1 MNFIS
6 IQNRVLLTA
15 LLIITLLAVGRLS
28 YNNFDFTSF
37 IVAGSDFVEA
47 SQSPIEIKTQHGPG
61 YDGQFFYRYA
71 FNPFD
76 FKKTNFGITVDHP
89 SYRMQRIGYPFLVW
103 IFSIGGTPILIPL
116 NLILINFFSF
126 LGIFFF
132 TKKIASFYNII
143 SNKIY
148 LPLFLF
154 GIYMSF
160 SRDLSEVLELFF
172 FIGTIYYLF
181 KSNYLMLCLF
191 ATLTLL
197 TRETSLLVILP
208 IFLLVGYTRLKIAF
222 SALHLLYFI
231 LPFFVFSFWKWIIFI
246 NMPEID
252 FSDGYQKIGLPF
264 VGIIDGFIYNFN
276 FSDIKHIAEFLF
288 WTSYLIW
295 NIYLAV
301 IVLKIIPYQSI
312 LQLSNENILHIIY
325 LIWFLFATCIT
336 LTIYIDDWGF
346 VRIFSLWNMIGFL
359 ILIISKKRIPVFFST
374 FSVFL
379 LTLTIIRLIV
389 RP

>member
-1 MNFIS
+1 
-6 IQNRVLLTA
+6 
-15 LLIITLLAVGRLS
+15 
-28 YNNFDFTSF
+28 
-37 IVAGSDFVEA
+37 
-47 SQSPIEIKTQHGPG
+47 
-61 YDGQFFYRYA
+61 
-71 FNPFD
+71 
-76 FKKTNFGITVDHP
+76 
-89 SYRMQRIGYPFLVW
+89 
-103 IFSIGGTPILIPL
+103 
-116 NLILINFFSF
+116 
-126 LGIFFF
+126 
-132 TKKIASFYNII
+132 
-143 SNKIY
+143 
-148 LPLFLF
+148 
-154 GIYMSF
+154 MSF

-301 IVLKIIPYQSI
+301 IVLKIIPYKSI